1 MGPRIRGTP
10 HFWPAWNVGHD
21 TFRSDELP
29 GVGAA
34 FALLAGSR
42 RPMGRNLGGA
52 GCSDQTLH
60 GSSFAGCFALE
71 TMASLDLGSADGV
84 GPVGHKPDASRAEDV
99 RQLLYL
105 APNKSRAG
113 MGLCGVDE
121 PISARN
127 DTQAHARSN
136 RWRIAGHEPS
146 LLGVR
151 INPNCRNRMASL
163 SSGSRI
169 CVESPSLG
177 PVGADHLSG
186 NPGALL
192 RDVVAGVAA
201 DLEGARE
208 NATGSS
214 G

>member
-105 APNKSRAG
+105 APISRVPAWVYVG
-113 MGLCGVDE
+113 WM
-121 PISARN
+121 N
-127 DTQAHARSN
+127 Q
-136 RWRIAGHEPS
+136 S
-146 LLGVR
+146 LLGTILR
-151 INPNCRNRMASL
+151 LTHAPIA
-163 SSGSRI
+163 GG
-169 CVESPSLG
+169 SLG
-177 PVGADHLSG
+177 MNPVFLA
-186 NPGALL
+186 
-192 RDVVAGVAA
+192 
-201 DLEGARE
+201 
-208 NATGSS
+208 
-214 G
+214 